1 MHTKSMGKGIA
12 IIGNWM
18 DRHVGFV
25 SILQKDE
32 VSSAPTLVFFKDGKE
47 IQRLTGVQKKAD
59 LEKFISENV

>member
-18 DRHVGFV
+18 DRHAGFV

-32 VSSAPTLVFFKDGKE
+32 A
-47 IQRLTGVQKKAD
+47 
-59 LEKFISENV
+59 

>member
-1 MHTKSMGKGIA
+1 MEKGIA

-32 VSSAPTLVFFKDGKE
+32 A
-47 IQRLTGVQKKAD
+47 
-59 LEKFISENV
+59 

>member
-1 MHTKSMGKGIA
+1 MGKGIA

-32 VSSAPTLVFFKDGKE
+32 A
-47 IQRLTGVQKKAD
+47 
-59 LEKFISENV
+59 